1 MVLSVLIPGISGRN
15 CKLNS
20 SISLIFKASPR
31 RDMFRTIPPK
41 APIVSSQLNIAVETS
56 NTLDTNKMSLE
67 TNTCPTVAAL

>member
-1 MVLSVLIPGISGRN
+1 
-15 CKLNS
+15 
-20 SISLIFKASPR
+20 
-31 RDMFRTIPPK
+31 MFRTIPPK